1 MLRSL
6 PPTLLIRL
14 IDDLIELMT
23 AFRYLLSTPQ
33 EPEEINTDV
42 SLVTSGTRSGRTITF
57 TTVVTNN
64 GNTAVTDLTT
74 TCGLT
79 ADSWQ
84 ESSLAA
90 GASKTYT
97 HTYTIT
103 EDDLIAGYVF
113 CTTQLTGTSPNPDNS
128 SFSLSDE
135 TTVMAPGY
143 QLRIH
148 YAFIDESHRLDPEY
162 YTEYLMYDEP
172 YSIDSPEVTGYTPDK
187 PTVSGTM
194 PARSVIYTV
203 YYTADET
210 EPTIQPDEP
219 YNGTLSVRAKNIT
232 EGQAEVLVITVDN
245 SYTGTVTET
254 SSGISTT
261 ASNGKAQITIEGLS
275 AGTYTFTVVAGLK
288 TATDTCIVSA
298 PVTPT

>member
-1 MLRSL
+1 
-6 PPTLLIRL
+6 
-14 IDDLIELMT
+14 MT
-23 AFRYLLSTPQ
+23 ALRYLLSSMGA
-33 EPEEINTDV
+33 PEEPSTNV

-74 TCGLT
+74 TCELT

-148 YAFIDESHRLDPEY
+148 YAFVDESHRLDPEY
-162 YTEYLMYDEP
+162 YTEYLMEGES
-172 YSIDSPEVTGYTPDK
+172 YSIDSPTVTGCTPDQA
-187 PTVSGTM
+187 TVSGTM
-194 PARSVIYTV
+194 PARSVQITV
-203 YYTADET
+203 YYTADEE
-210 EPTIQPDEP
+210 EPTLQPDS
-219 YNGTLSVRAKNIT
+219 YNGTLRVRAKNIT
-232 EGQAEVLVITVDN
+232 EGQAEVLDITVDS

-261 ASNGKAQITIEGLS
+261 ASNGKAYITIEGLS
-275 AGTYTFTVVAGLK
+275 VGTHTFTVVAGLK
-288 TATDTCIVSA
+288 TATATCTVSA